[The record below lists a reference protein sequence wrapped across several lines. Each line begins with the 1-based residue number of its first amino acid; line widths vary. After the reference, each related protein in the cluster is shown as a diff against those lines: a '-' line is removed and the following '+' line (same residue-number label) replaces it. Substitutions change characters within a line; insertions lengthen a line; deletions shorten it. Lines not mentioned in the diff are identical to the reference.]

1 MLQGLHSRAVS
12 LPTKQQREERSSLVG
27 SQTCT
32 SLQDRIED
40 LFTSTWNVWRAR
52 SASSFQGSGLV
63 SHFILCSFDSS
74 FHQHVSS
81 SSTMTTDDDE
91 SYMQLALDVARR
103 ALDLGEVPVGCVI
116 VWNQSPHGRV
126 VVSHGANQVNA
137 TRDGA
142 YNVCS
147 AICQSSFRPAGSD
160 TARQP
165 HDTPSWSP
173 SIACSRSRPR
183 RTNSDSRQPFWP
195 GPHAPTCCHLHRR
208 CCCRMETN
216 ARKLGRIGSSSTR
229 VTAGGPTMDFTQRQ
243 SWPSAIST

>member
-1 MLQGLHSRAVS
+1 MCVARAALSSCELANQATTRRKIVIGRQPDVH
-12 LPTKQQREERSSLVG
+12 LPPRSNRRSFHFHVECL
-27 SQTCT
+27 
-32 SLQDRIED
+32 
-40 LFTSTWNVWRAR
+40 AR
-52 SASSFQGSGLV
+52 KICFQGSCQL

-142 YNVCS
+142 YKLPS
-147 AICQSSFRPAGSD
+147 QSSFRPAGSD